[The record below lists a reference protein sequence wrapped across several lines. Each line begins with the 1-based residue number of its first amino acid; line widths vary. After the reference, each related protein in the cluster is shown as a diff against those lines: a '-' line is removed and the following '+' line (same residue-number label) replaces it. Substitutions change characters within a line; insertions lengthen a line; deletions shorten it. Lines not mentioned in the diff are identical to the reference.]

1 MSEPTIPYRLFSEAF
16 DRSPTLF
23 AVLDETLTIRHAN
36 RAFADSVAMDI
47 SELIDR
53 RYFELFPDDDQQP
66 IFESVMATGEEYF
79 ARAVP
84 CRVAHTR
91 DGGTAYRNWQLVPV
105 ADDAGTIGNLVLI
118 ISDVTEEVL
127 LRKELEYNYSILR
140 SLFEHSS
147 VAVVRTD
154 GECRHLFAN
163 RTFYSL
169 FGLDGDRCIGVRI
182 DEVGLDRSFVETW
195 KDALDRATTTME
207 RSVFRFEIASPDGS
221 RSAYQGEVNPEL
233 RRDGGI
239 DSYVTF
245 LNDITVVQDREE
257 ELENLLIEMNHRIK
271 NNLGTIEALARVEL
285 LAGDKTKEAV
295 IEDIISRISAI
306 GQVHETLYETR
317 SFSTVRLGSYLQEL
331 MDSLVAGTGTVSG
344 SFTYRIDYDEIE
356 VSSKV
361 ATKVGLMLAE
371 LTTNTIKYA
380 ACSDTCEIR
389 LSAREIDRG
398 VTIIYRDTGRGFPP
412 EITSIDDLSSGTGM
426 MILKALIGDLDG
438 TIKLDTSLKPHRF
451 LIRFP
456 LEPGAHRPRR

>member
-1 MSEPTIPYRLFSEAF
+1 MSESTIPYRLFAEAF

-23 AVLDETLTIRHAN
+23 AVLDETLTIRHVN

-47 SELIDR
+47 PELVGR
-53 RYFELFPDDDQQP
+53 SYFEVFSEDDQQP

-79 ARAVP
+79 AKGVP
-84 CRVAHTR
+84 YSIGHTHE
-91 DGGTAYRNWQLVPV
+91 GGMVYRNWQLVPV
-105 ADDAGTIGNLVLI
+105 ANDAGTVENLVLI

-163 RTFYSL
+163 HTYYSL
-169 FGLDGDRCIGVRI
+169 FGLDGDRCIGARI
-182 DEVGLDRSFVETW
+182 DAVGLDREFVEPW
-195 KDALDRATTTME
+195 QHALERTTTTME
-207 RSVFRFEIASPDGS
+207 RSVFRFEIASSDGGH
-221 RSAYQGEVNPEL
+221 RAFQGEVNPEL
-233 RRDGGI
+233 RRDGEI

-285 LAGDKTKEAV
+285 IAGDKTKEAA

-306 GQVHETLYETR
+306 GQVHETLYETK
-317 SFSTVRLGSYLQEL
+317 SFSTVRLGAYLQEL
-331 MDSLVAGTGTVSG
+331 MDSLLAGTGSAAGT
-344 SFTYRIDYDEIE
+344 FTYRIDYDEIE

-398 VTIIYRDTGRGFPP
+398 VTIIYRDSGRGFPP

-438 TIKLDTSLKPHRF
+438 SIRLDTSLKPARF

-456 LEPGAHRPRR
+456 LEPGA